1 MRHRTRREDPAP
13 RAQQKQQTR
22 QALLDAALRLVAD
35 KSFDSVSLR
44 EVTREV
50 GIVPTAFYRHFDSMD
65 ELGLVLVDET
75 FRTAR
80 RLMRAAR
87 EGEIPAEQRIR
98 RSAGT
103 LVHYVQ
109 AHRPYFQFLIRERF
123 GGVAVI
129 RSSIRSEIRLFQS
142 ELATDL
148 ARTSELT
155 HFDTADLQTLAGL
168 LVTSMIAI
176 TEQVVETFTEQVV
189 ELPPRGE
196 GLDEVA
202 RLAEKS
208 LRLILLGASV
218 WKSKRDP
225 MPPID

>member
-1 MRHRTRREDPAP
+1 MRSHRRRDEHAP
-13 RAQQKQQTR
+13 RAEQKQATR

-50 GIVPTAFYRHFDSMD
+50 GIVPTAFYRHFESMD

-80 RLMRAAR
+80 RLVRAAR
-87 EGEIPAEQRIR
+87 EGPLPAEQRIR
-98 RSAGT
+98 RSAEA

-109 AHRPYFQFLIRERF
+109 AHRPYFQFLVRERF

-129 RSSIRSEIRLFQS
+129 RSAIRHEIRLFES

-148 ARTSELT
+148 ARAPELSAIN
-155 HFDTADLQTLAGL
+155 TADLQILAGL
-168 LVTSMIAI
+168 LVTAMTAI
-176 TEQVVETFTEQVV
+176 TEQVL

-196 GLDEVA
+196 GLDDVIV
-202 RLAEKS
+202 LAEKQ
-208 LRLILLGASV
+208 LRLILLGASI
-218 WKSKRDP
+218 WQSR
-225 MPPID
+225 

>member
-1 MRHRTRREDPAP
+1 MRSHRRRDEHAP
-13 RAQQKQQTR
+13 RAEQKQATR

-50 GIVPTAFYRHFDSMD
+50 GIVPTAFYRHFESMD

-80 RLMRAAR
+80 RLVRAAR
-87 EGEIPAEQRIR
+87 EGPLPAEQRIR
-98 RSAGT
+98 RSAEA

-109 AHRPYFQFLIRERF
+109 AHRPYFQFLVRERF

-129 RSSIRSEIRLFQS
+129 RSAIRHEIRLFES

-148 ARTSELT
+148 ARAPELSAINT
-155 HFDTADLQTLAGL
+155 VDLQILAGL
-168 LVTSMIAI
+168 LVTAMTAI
-176 TEQVVETFTEQVV
+176 TEQVL

-196 GLDEVA
+196 GLDDVIV
-202 RLAEKS
+202 LAEKQ
-208 LRLILLGASV
+208 LRLILLGASI
-218 WKSKRDP
+218 WRSR
-225 MPPID
+225 

>member
-1 MRHRTRREDPAP
+1 MYVSRHRRREEHAP
-13 RAQQKQQTR
+13 RAEQKQLTR

-65 ELGLVLVDET
+65 ELGLVLVDDT

-80 RLMRAAR
+80 RLIRAAR
-87 EGEIPAEQRIR
+87 EGQLPPDKIIR
-98 RSAGT
+98 RSAET
-103 LVHYVQ
+103 LVHYVL

-129 RSSIRSEIRLFQS
+129 RSAIRSEIRLFVS

-148 ARTSELT
+148 ARAQQLAHLST
-155 HFDTADLQTLAGL
+155 DDLQMLAGV

-176 TEQVVETFTEQVV
+176 TEQVL

-196 GLDEVA
+196 GAEEVM
-202 RLAEKS
+202 LMAEKQ
-208 LRLILLGASV
+208 LRLVLLGASI
-218 WKSKRDP
+218 WRSAQDP
-225 MPPID
+225 FPD

>member
-1 MRHRTRREDPAP
+1 MRRHRHREEHAP
-13 RAQQKQQTR
+13 RAEQKQLTR

-50 GIVPTAFYRHFDSMD
+50 GIVPTAFYRHFESMD
-65 ELGLVLVDET
+65 ELGLVLVDDT

-80 RLMRAAR
+80 RLIRAAR
-87 EGEIPAEQRIR
+87 EGQLPPDKVIR
-98 RSAGT
+98 RSAET

-129 RSSIRSEIRLFQS
+129 RNAIRSEIKLFVS

-148 ARTSELT
+148 ARAPQLGKMSTT
-155 HFDTADLQTLAGL
+155 DVQVLATV
-168 LVTSMIAI
+168 LVNAMIAI
-176 TEQVVETFTEQVV
+176 TEQTL
-189 ELPPRGE
+189 ELPSRGE
-196 GLDEVA
+196 GTEEVIA
-202 RLAEKS
+202 MAEKQ
-208 LRLILLGASV
+208 LRLVLLGASI
-218 WKSKRDP
+218 WRSPKDP
-225 MPPID
+225 FPPT

>member
-1 MRHRTRREDPAP
+1 MRRRHQREEHAP
-13 RAQQKQQTR
+13 RAEQKQLTR

-35 KSFDSVSLR
+35 QSFDSVSLR

-65 ELGLVLVDET
+65 ELGLVLVDDT

-80 RLMRAAR
+80 RLIRAAR
-87 EGEIPAEQRIR
+87 EGGLPPEKMIR
-98 RSAGT
+98 RSAET

-129 RSSIRSEIRLFQS
+129 RSAIRSEIKLFVS

-148 ARTSELT
+148 ARAPQLAHMSTT
-155 HFDTADLQTLAGL
+155 DLQLLAGV

-176 TEQVVETFTEQVV
+176 TEQVI

-196 GLDEVA
+196 GMDEVI
-202 RLAEKS
+202 RMAEKQ
-208 LRLILLGASV
+208 LRLVLLGASI
-218 WKSKRDP
+218 WRSAKDP
-225 MPPID
+225 FPDT

>member
-1 MRHRTRREDPAP
+1 MRSHRRRDEHAP
-13 RAQQKQQTR
+13 RAEQKQATR

-50 GIVPTAFYRHFDSMD
+50 GIVPTAFYRHFESMD

-80 RLMRAAR
+80 RLVRAAR
-87 EGEIPAEQRIR
+87 EGPLPAEQRIR
-98 RSAGT
+98 RSAEA

-109 AHRPYFQFLIRERF
+109 AHRPYFQFLVRERF

-129 RSSIRSEIRLFQS
+129 RSAIRHEIRLFES

-148 ARTSELT
+148 ARAPELSAIN
-155 HFDTADLQTLAGL
+155 TADLQILAGL
-168 LVTSMIAI
+168 LVTAMTSI
-176 TEQVVETFTEQVV
+176 TEQVL

-196 GLDEVA
+196 GLDDVIV
-202 RLAEKS
+202 LAEKQ
-208 LRLILLGASV
+208 LRLILLGASI
-218 WKSKRDP
+218 WRSR
-225 MPPID
+225 

>member
-1 MRHRTRREDPAP
+1 MRHRKQREEHAP
-13 RAQQKQQTR
+13 RAEQKQATR

-35 KSFDSVSLR
+35 QSFDSVSLR

-50 GIVPTAFYRHFDSMD
+50 GIVPTAFYRHFESMD

-80 RLMRAAR
+80 RLIRAAR
-87 EGEIPAEQRIR
+87 EGPIPAEQRIR
-98 RSAGT
+98 RSAEA

-129 RSSIRSEIRLFQS
+129 RNAVRAEIRLFVS
-142 ELATDL
+142 ELSTDL
-148 ARTSELT
+148 ARAPELAGFNT
-155 HFDTADLQTLAGL
+155 EDLQILSST
-168 LVTSMIAI
+168 LVTAMIAI
-176 TEQVVETFTEQVV
+176 TEQVL

-196 GLDEVA
+196 GIDDVIN
-202 RLAEKS
+202 LAEKQ

-218 WKSKRDP
+218 WQSRERKRP
-225 MPPID
+225 AT